1 MTCTVVNSQSTLKSQ
16 LPPIPGTMPTN
27 QGQWTQFVNT
37 LNQWAQALKQ
47 DQHTPNVIPSQFQT
61 FTTAAAP
68 AVIAALTAV
77 NCTPSVSA
85 SQQYYGA
92 ASLEVVVSSTGATLK
107 FTGTPISIAAA
118 TRWFCSFQIYASA
131 GLTGSLAVTTSGSHT
146 LTEAFTV
153 PASASWQQVW
163 GLFDLRAY
171 SDPQATW
178 EFTFNTTGTVYI
190 DGMQMNAVGDPIANL
205 PKFAGTQMV
214 LGPVSYAANLDAIP
228 NGSTYAKTLST
239 AVNNGIPYTFAGAY
253 SGTVAYVIGQ
263 EVSSGGNFYI
273 CTAPT
278 TGNAPPNAT
287 YWQLVGPGNLSDIA
301 GTVSDA
307 QIAAVAAS
315 KVTGQLT
322 DAQLAAIAA
331 AKVTGTI
338 TTTQIANNAITTPLI
353 NAGAVTSSQIAANTI
368 VAGNIAASTITG
380 TQIAAGTITGA
391 KIAAGTIAASNIVS
405 NTITASQIAAN
416 TVTASN
422 IASETITA
430 AQIASNTI
438 TASQIAAN
446 TITASQVAA
455 NTITS
460 TQIASATITGGDIA
474 ASTITAS
481 NLNVSSL
488 SAITANLGTVT
499 AGEIIFDNGTNMM
512 VQGIGFGASSNL
524 LLWYGP
530 HQASITTCT
539 KSNAYFY
546 LATDGTSC
554 AVKPATTTKYT
565 ASTTVTIPAGTNTVT
580 LELWGDTGLGN
591 AGNNTIP
598 TFGGGGGSGGY
609 CRSVYSCIGQAG
621 NTLTLTLQTGAS
633 GSNSTITAGT
643 FTGFTTMTAPG
654 GGSGTA
660 ATSSVDGVPGTGG
673 ATATGGTVINAQGS
687 DGGTSTNVKGGGQPV
702 PGLNGNGNPGGI
714 GTAAAG
720 TTNPGQPAVAVV
732 TYT

>member
-416 TVTASN
+416 T
-422 IASETITA
+422 
-430 AQIASNTI
+430 I

-446 TITASQVAA
+446 TITGS
-455 NTITS
+455 
-460 TQIASATITGGDIA
+460 QIAA
-474 ASTITAS
+474 ATITAS
-481 NLNVSSL
+481 ELSVSTV
-488 SAITANLGTVT
+488 SAITANLGTIT

-512 VQGIGFGASSNL
+512 VEGIGFGASSNL

-539 KSNAYFY
+539 KANAYFY

-554 AVKPATTTKYT
+554 SVKPSATTTYT
-565 ASTTVTIPAGTNTVT
+565 TSQTITIPAGTNTVT